1 MADEFKLRR
10 GLRKVFVAE
19 VLSDD
24 NGESGYLTGTPFHL
38 IPAGTMTRTA
48 SSENTNVWFDD
59 VVFSAVGTEG
69 ATAISITGASL
80 RAPEIARLLG
90 KTIDSTTGAILD
102 AGEYVEKYYAMLG
115 ECEGVDGSTEN
126 FVFLKGTF
134 AVPEEDDKT
143 KDATT
148 DANGMTLNFNAIQT
162 THIFESTGKV
172 AKRVV
177 IDSKTTV
184 MKTNKVWEEQVIT
197 PDNITTFCEKKIA
210 TTGISVTPSTATV
223 AVNGTTALTAALT
236 PSGAQGTITW
246 STSAP
251 AVATVSATGV
261 VTGKTEGTVV
271 ITATSDGLSAS
282 CTVTVTA

>member
-1 MADEFKLRR
+1 
-10 GLRKVFVAE
+10 
-19 VLSDD
+19 
-24 NGESGYLTGTPFHL
+24 
-38 IPAGTMTRTA
+38 
-48 SSENTNVWFDD
+48 
-59 VVFSAVGTEG
+59 
-69 ATAISITGASL
+69 
-80 RAPEIARLLG
+80 
-90 KTIDSTTGAILD
+90 
-102 AGEYVEKYYAMLG
+102 
-115 ECEGVDGSTEN
+115 
-126 FVFLKGTF
+126 
-134 AVPEEDDKT
+134 
-143 KDATT
+143 
-148 DANGMTLNFNAIQT
+148 MTLNFNAIQT

-210 TTGISVTPSTATV
+210 TTGISVTPPTATV

-261 VTGKTEGTVV
+261 VTGKTEGTAV